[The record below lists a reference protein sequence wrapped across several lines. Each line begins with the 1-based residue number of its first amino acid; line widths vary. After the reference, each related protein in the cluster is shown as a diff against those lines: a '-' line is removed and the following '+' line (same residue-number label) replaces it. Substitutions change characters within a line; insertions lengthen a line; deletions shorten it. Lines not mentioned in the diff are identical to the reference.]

1 MWSYGAPVAVTL
13 SLAAFIEAR
22 RKQAIARGDV
32 AGLGTLIAGG
42 LSWFLLA
49 TGLMG
54 LTVGMATPNWLLGIA
69 GGVVTGVSAVLL
81 RRVFQR
87 TRTR

>member
-1 MWSYGAPVAVTL
+1 VAVTL

-22 RKQAIARGDV
+22 RKQAIARGNV
-32 AGLGTLIAGG
+32 ARLGTQLAGG
-42 LSWFLLA
+42 ISWFLLA

-54 LTVGMATPNWLLGIA
+54 LTVGLVAPNWLLGIA
-69 GGVVTGVSAVLL
+69 GGVVTATGGVLL